1 MGNTISAATQ
11 TNTSLDL
18 ANGDTKVKKNLEV
31 VGVSTFTGKST
42 FNGDLSVTNGKFNNI
57 DVPTLSTDV
66 GTLKTNVATL
76 QTSVTNVSAGSFTGK
91 AISGATDVTATGTGQ
106 FNALKTND
114 IDINGEILSTT
125 GKKYVT
131 TSATTG
137 LSFTNGVAS
146 GQPAN
151 AQVNLQSDGT
161 IQLTAGTNKSINLGP
176 NIKITQDWTGSG
188 LQGISWLSTTSNISA
203 GRNLTVAGTSTLQKD
218 LTVNGVINADGGITI
233 PQGKTFTANGGI
245 TVPAGQVLRCA
256 GDLTGG
262 VITST
267 DLSSSGP
274 AAFGTLRVTGA
285 STLRD
290 TTTWDVTVGQ
300 ATAPKNL
307 SVSGTSTLSGATT
320 TGALTV
326 GSTTTPANL
335 TVSGTSTLTGTTT
348 LTGATTATGAIT
360 ANGGITSSALT
371 VSGATTASGDL
382 NAKNVIIG
390 SQKWLIEENV
400 DANKGTRLCFGRVDA
415 QATGGKRFF
424 TCMNNN
430 GNLELY

>member
-1 MGNTISAATQ
+1 MGNTISATTQ

-42 FNGDLSVTNGKFNNI
+42 FNGDLSVTNGKFNSI

-76 QTSVTNVSAGSFTGK
+76 QTTVTNVSAGSFTGK
-91 AISGATDVTATGTGQ
+91 AISGATDVTATGTGE
-106 FNALKTND
+106 FNALKTNN

-131 TSATTG
+131 TSATG

-161 IQLTAGTNKSINLGP
+161 IQLTHGTGKSINLGSSVKVV
-176 NIKITQDWTGSG
+176 NNSLEGVGVFATTGQMTAG
-188 LQGISWLSTTSNISA
+188 GALIANGNLS
-203 GRNLTVAGTSTLQKD
+203 
-218 LTVNGVINADGGITI
+218 VNGTTTLTGALA
-233 PQGKTFTANGGI
+233 ANGGI
-245 TVPAGQVLRCA
+245 TVPSGKNLILN
-256 GDLTGG
+256 GSLSGKTISG
-262 VITST
+262 TS
-267 DLSSSGP
+267 LSID
-274 AAFGTLRVTGA
+274 GA
-285 STLRD
+285 STL
-290 TTTWDVTVGQ
+290 T
-300 ATAPKNL
+300 
-307 SVSGTSTLSGATT
+307 GATT
-320 TGALTV
+320 ATGAITANGGLTS
-326 GSTTTPANL
+326 STL
-335 TVSGTSTLTGTTT
+335 TVSGASTHTGTTTLTGATTATGAITANGGITSSTLTVSGASTHTGTTT

-390 SQKWLIEENV
+390 TQKWLIEENV
-400 DANKGTRLCFGRVDA
+400 DANKGTRLCFGKVDA
-415 QATGGKRFF
+415 QATGGKRFY
-424 TCMNNN
+424 TCMNSN
-430 GNLELY
+430 GNLELF